1 MNKETPMDI
10 LEKELVR
17 YQKLAL
23 FIFYP
28 ALIGMMS
35 AIVGAFTSTYDYA
48 LAFALERT
56 IMIHCRDYPLTGNS
70 AVSLLIGVL
79 ASALV
84 SAVYGFLTYQAVKAK
99 FWALIVGISL
109 YFADAVYGSLLV
121 ISSLPFAMGL
131 LTYFTSLF
139 VHLAFLALY
148 AYLLVRFGKL
158 KRLERKLQG
167 H

>member
-28 ALIGMMS
+28 SLIGFMS
-35 AIVGAFTSTYDYA
+35 AIVGAFASSYDYA
-48 LAFALERT
+48 LAFAFERT
-56 IMIHCRDYPLTGNS
+56 IMVYCRDYPLTGNS

-79 ASALV
+79 ASVLICAL
-84 SAVYGFLTYQAVKAK
+84 YGFLTYQAVKAK

-109 YFADAVYGSLLV
+109 YFVDTVYGSLLI
-121 ISSLPFAMGL
+121 ISSLPFAMEP
-131 LTYFTSLF
+131 LTYFTGLF

-148 AYLLVRFGKL
+148 AYLLVRYGKL

-167 H
+167 R